1 LLGFFIANFLI
12 LLPITAIVYL
22 VFAVNKIGTL
32 FWFLTTLSENLI
44 IISFAVLSSLILKNS
59 FSAILASFGFYALS
73 RLMGM
78 FVMAIDMPED
88 YSSIS
93 QGGLASALKI
103 LSVLFPRLD
112 LFAQSS
118 WAIYGIKENVV
129 LLIILFQ
136 PKIPLFFPSCLSTF
150 EQQNF

>member
-1 LLGFFIANFLI
+1 
-12 LLPITAIVYL
+12 
-22 VFAVNKIGTL
+22 
-32 FWFLTTLSENLI
+32 
-44 IISFAVLSSLILKNS
+44 
-59 FSAILASFGFYALS
+59 
-73 RLMGM
+73 M

-136 PKIPLFFPSCLSTF
+136 SIIYLSLMIF
-150 EQQNF
+150 MAFHDFKKKQF